1 MIVSSLLAL
10 LLGTAEAKEIDFY
23 VAPIVVH
30 NKTRNKEIEQEIDKQ
45 LAFVFST
52 AYSRTFKVTTDRG
65 TFVPA
70 PMEFESIRLFN
81 DKTVGYFYECEYK
94 KDPIRCTIEN
104 QHYYVETVVTVDD
117 NQLTVRMTMYGP
129 DLQVINTSLSHE
141 DMEVNWIKQQE
152 VTNIQ
157 STDRNGTKTN
167 LTHYGLERMPLKWEI
182 PHHLLEK
189 HIRDAASGL
198 WLGAK
203 IRL

>member
-1 MIVSSLLAL
+1 MIVSSIMM
-10 LLGTAEAKEIDFY
+10 LLGLAEAKEIDFY
-23 VAPIVVH
+23 VAPIEVH

-52 AYSRTFKVTTDRG
+52 AYSRTFKVTSDRG
-65 TFVPA
+65 AFVPA
-70 PMEFESIRLFN
+70 PMEFESIRLFS
-81 DKTVGYFYECEYK
+81 DATVGYFYQCEYD
-94 KDPIRCTIEN
+94 KDPIRCAIEN
-104 QHYYVETVVTVDD
+104 KHYYVETVVTVDD
-117 NQLTVRMTMYGP
+117 NQLTVRMIMYGP
-129 DLQVINTSLSHE
+129 DLQVINTSISHQ

-182 PHHLLEK
+182 PHSLLEK
-189 HIRDAASGL
+189 HIRDAASSL

>member
-1 MIVSSLLAL
+1 MAH
-10 LLGTAEAKEIDFY
+10 K
-23 VAPIVVH
+23 
-30 NKTRNKEIEQEIDKQ
+30 KTRNKKKEQRIDKQ

-157 STDRNGTKTN
+157 STDRSGTKTN

>member
-1 MIVSSLLAL
+1 MIVSSLLMF
-10 LLGTAEAKEIDFY
+10 LGMAEAKQIDFY
-23 VAPIVVH
+23 VAPIEVH
-30 NKTRNKEIEQEIDKQ
+30 NKTRDKEIEQEIDKQ

-104 QHYYVETVVTVDD
+104 EHYYVETVVTVDD

-157 STDRNGTKTN
+157 TTARDGTKTD
-167 LTHYGLERMPLKWEI
+167 LTHYGLERLPLKWEI

-189 HIRDAASGL
+189 HIREAASGL

>member
-1 MIVSSLLAL
+1 MIVSSLLMF
-10 LLGTAEAKEIDFY
+10 LGMAEAKQIDFY
-23 VAPIVVH
+23 VAPIEVH
-30 NKTRNKEIEQEIDKQ
+30 NKTRDKEIEQEIDKQ

-104 QHYYVETVVTVDD
+104 EHYYVETVVTVDD

-129 DLQVINTSLSHE
+129 DLQVINTSISHQ

-157 STDRNGTKTN
+157 TTARDGTKTD

-189 HIRDAASGL
+189 HIREAASEL

>member
-1 MIVSSLLAL
+1 MIVSSLLM
-10 LLGTAEAKEIDFY
+10 LLGLAEAKEIDFY
-23 VAPIVVH
+23 VAPIEVH

-45 LAFVFST
+45 LAFVLSS

-81 DKTVGYFYECEYK
+81 DKTVGYFYQCEYK
-94 KDPIRCTIEN
+94 KDPIRCAIQNE
-104 QHYYVETVVTVDD
+104 HYYVETVVTVDD

-129 DLQVINTSLSHE
+129 DLQVINSSISHE
-141 DMEVNWIKQQE
+141 DMQVNWIKQQE

-167 LTHYGLERMPLKWEI
+167 LTHYGLERHPIKWEV

-189 HIRDAASGL
+189 HIREAASEL